1 MLALAISALFTLTG
15 ILAVL
20 MIADSLL
27 KARAAYD
34 QLMREAALMRSEFAV
49 QLAAPEQRLRSAARR
64 SMPVRR
70 PVQLRL
76 QRVPAPVPAYAAA

>member
-1 MLALAISALFTLTG
+1 MLALAISVLFTLTG

-27 KARAAYD
+27 KARAAYH
-34 QLMREAALMRSEFAV
+34 QLMREVAVLRGDLAV
-49 QLAAPEQRLRSAARR
+49 QPGSPEQHLRSAARR

-76 QRVPAPVPAYAAA
+76 QRAPAPVPAYAAA